1 MKYTVRT
8 YFFLFALFLIF
19 SNEAVAFTLSGYV
32 RSVNNEPVPFVTIH
46 IKGTTTGVTTN
57 TDGFYALEIPQGKYK
72 VVYQS
77 IGYLVQTID
86 VNVISDLTLDIVL
99 KEDAVQLKEVEVIP
113 GKEDPAFAIIRK
125 AMKKRE
131 SYLKQVNRYECDV
144 YIKGLQRIKRY
155 PKKIMG
161 REINLDNVIDTASGI
176 VY

>member
-99 KEDAVQLKEVEVIP
+99 KEDAVQLKEVEV
-113 GKEDPAFAIIRK
+113 
-125 AMKKRE
+125 
-131 SYLKQVNRYECDV
+131 
-144 YIKGLQRIKRY
+144 
-155 PKKIMG
+155 KIG
-161 REINLDNVIDTASGI
+161 RAHV
-176 VY
+176 